1 MNAFSANEADTAIAK
16 GGSRVAIEPGIS
28 APSRVGG
35 KVRIQGEIS
44 SQQDML
50 VDGEVAGTI
59 MLPDHTLTIGP
70 EAKVKANIKAKNVV
84 ILGTVDGNI
93 EAGDRI
99 EIRSCCTLVGD
110 IRSPQIKVENGAYI
124 KGTIEVVREANS
136 NSRVALKALSAA
148 VSSFSGTG
156 HGATAAEIG
165 R

>member
-16 GGSRVAIEPGIS
+16 GGSRVAIEPGIN

-50 VDGEVAGTI
+50 VDGEVAGTV

-99 EIRSCCTLVGD
+99 EVRSCCSLLGD
-110 IRSPQIKVENGAYI
+110 IRSPRIMVEHGAYI
-124 KGTIEVVREANS
+124 QGTIEVVREG
-136 NSRVALKALSAA
+136 NSRSTVALKALNAA
-148 VSSFSGTG
+148 VSSFSGAAN
-156 HGATAAEIG
+156 GASVAEIG